1 LAIQSD
7 EQLRV
12 AAMQAGELLQ
22 DIQNYAERQLRDD
35 AKVSFPRGLM
45 KTNEEYRQECPGY
58 LTQLQKSSCAYGFMY
73 LDVLWWLSSRT
84 DIGGIA
90 KEMIFKSAIITLGT
104 ITEAVLHIPSEGIFD
119 SNAGVELRL
128 QKASERGWISTD
140 DCNKWKQLW
149 ENRNNV
155 HLRLLDSSEFNKY
168 KKEHVNEPF
177 IALKS
182 LMAKLKQWQEAR
194 G

>member
-1 LAIQSD
+1 
-7 EQLRV
+7 
-12 AAMQAGELLQ
+12 
-22 DIQNYAERQLRDD
+22 
-35 AKVSFPRGLM
+35 
-45 KTNEEYRQECPGY
+45 
-58 LTQLQKSSCAYGFMY
+58 
-73 LDVLWWLSSRT
+73 VLWWLSSRT
-84 DIGGIA
+84 DLAGIA

-140 DCNKWKQLW
+140 DCNKLKQLW

-182 LMAKLKQWQEAR
+182 LMGKLKQWQEAR
-194 G
+194 